1 MSGEATRRPG
11 APRVDGFV
19 APGFEPVRDAFLANL
34 RERGEVGAAFAV
46 TRDGEPVV
54 DLWGGLADPERG
66 RPWRRDTL
74 QAIFSGTKGLV
85 ALCLLMLADRGRL
98 DLEAPVARYWPEFA
112 ANGKDRVRVVD
123 LASHRAALPGVAGR
137 LSPDEVLD
145 PRHVASLLA
154 AQAQETDPRAAVTY
168 HPLTYGWLCGELVRR
183 VDGRGIGRF
192 FAEEVADPLGLEIW
206 IGLPARLEPRV
217 SRLVHGPDWGRRNGW
232 DDAAFAADELLRRI
246 WGNPELFGRG
256 PIRWNEPRWHQA
268 EIPGAGAIAT
278 ARSMA
283 RLYGCLALGG
293 ELDGV
298 RLLDRATLER
308 GRRPVSDRF
317 DPIAGDRQVFG
328 VGFELQTDARALGP
342 PDDAFGHCGAGG
354 SVHAAWPSLRA
365 GVSYAMNQ
373 MRDDARVDA
382 RARALLDA
390 THEVLARR
398 AGGSG

>member
-1 MSGEATRRPG
+1 LSGEATRRPRT
-11 APRVDGFV
+11 PRVDGFV

-34 RERGEVGAAFAV
+34 RERGEMGAAFAV
-46 TRDGEPVV
+46 TWGGEPVV
-54 DLWGGLADPERG
+54 DLWGGPADSERG

-85 ALCLLMLADRGRL
+85 ALCLLMLADRGEL

-112 ANGKDRVRVVD
+112 AAGKDRIRVVD
-123 LASHRAALPGVAGR
+123 VAAHRAALPGVAGR
-137 LSPDEVLD
+137 LSPDEILD
-145 PRHVASLLA
+145 PRHVASRLA
-154 AQAQETDPRAAVTY
+154 AQAPETDPRAAVTY

-183 VDGRGIGRF
+183 VDGRSIGRF
-192 FAEEVADPLGLEIW
+192 FAEEVAGPLGLEIW
-206 IGLPARLEPRV
+206 IGLPAHLEPRV

-256 PIRWNEPRWHQA
+256 PIRWNEPRWHRA

-293 ELDGV
+293 ALDGV

-342 PDDAFGHCGAGG
+342 PQDAFGHCGAGG

-382 RARALLDA
+382 RAQALLAA
-390 THEVLARR
+390 TYAVLARR